1 MKISPSLLQI
11 IAVGV
16 TLNVAISSCHKND
29 INSSSKIE
37 KEKYKEK
44 KEREK
49 YKGIDNCPACGRG

>member
-1 MKISPSLLQI
+1 M
-11 IAVGV
+11 AVGV

-29 INSSSKIE
+29 VNSSSQIE

-49 YKGIDNCPACGRG
+49 NKGIDNCPACGRG